1 MSKTGKE
8 SGLGRGLSALL
19 GEQAGA
25 TGPADQLKAKQTLP
39 IDLLQRNPEQP
50 RRHFDEAELSVLAQ
64 SIRAQGILQPILV
77 RPIVGTNQYQIVAG
91 ERRWRAAGQAGL
103 RDIPVYVRELS
114 DREVMEVALVE
125 NIQRADLNPMEE
137 AQGYRVL
144 IDQFKHT
151 QEDVAQ
157 AIGRS
162 RSHIA
167 NTVRLLEL
175 PAAVQTHVTEGQLSA
190 GHARALLSAT
200 DPVSLA
206 EQVIKLGLNVR
217 QTEKWVR
224 DSLQAPE
231 TKTRKQVSS
240 RHKDPDIQ
248 ALEAQISQNLGL
260 QVTLH
265 QKGPQDGVLSVEYQT
280 LEQLDDLCRRLNTT

>member
-167 NTVRLLEL
+167 NTVRL
-175 PAAVQTHVTEGQLSA
+175 
-190 GHARALLSAT
+190 
-200 DPVSLA
+200 
-206 EQVIKLGLNVR
+206 
-217 QTEKWVR
+217 
-224 DSLQAPE
+224 
-231 TKTRKQVSS
+231 
-240 RHKDPDIQ
+240 
-248 ALEAQISQNLGL
+248 
-260 QVTLH
+260 
-265 QKGPQDGVLSVEYQT
+265 
-280 LEQLDDLCRRLNTT
+280 